1 MAYTDIDKPTEHFTT
16 FLWTGNDA
24 SSRSFTGVGFQ
35 ANMMWSKNRSSGH
48 QHNLVDTVRGVDQ
61 KLIMPSDNNDE
72 DTTCTHG
79 HFDSLD
85 SDGFTVTNAGGGYNV
100 NRNANNFVGWFW
112 KGNGS
117 GSSNTDGSITST
129 VSANTTSGF
138 SIVKYTGTES
148 AGATVGHGL
157 GVAPDVIIVKNYAV
171 TKEWNVYHSANTSTP
186 QNDYLIL
193 NEDNATN
200 SNSGRWNNTAPSS
213 SIFTL
218 GDGSETNG
226 SGNTHI
232 AYCFAE
238 KKGFSKFGS
247 YTGNGS
253 TDGIFVYTGFKP
265 AFTLIKKSSAS
276 GTWWEMVDNKRSP
289 SNVMDN
295 TLYANVTNSEFESS
309 AYNRDFVSNGFKIRN
324 TNGGDNTSGATY
336 VYMAFAETPFVTST
350 GIPTTAK

>member
-1 MAYTDIDKPTEHFTT
+1 MAYTSIDKSTEHFNTSLYAGDSQST
-16 FLWTGNDA
+16 HA
-24 SSRSFTGVGFQ
+24 ITGVG
-35 ANMMWSKNRSSGH
+35 H
-48 QHNLVDTVRGVDQ
+48 QPDWVWLKYRGGNGNYNLWDVIRGV
-61 KLIMPSDNNDE
+61 NNYIISNNGNAGSNDS
-72 DTTCTHG
+72 TL
-79 HFDSLD
+79 FDSFD
-85 SDGFTVTNAGGGYNV
+85 SDGFTVGNGGIV
-100 NRNANNFVGWFW
+100 NDSGRNYVGWSW
-112 KGNGS
+112 KAGGS
-117 GSSNTDGSITST
+117 GSSNTDGNRTST
-129 VSANTTSGF
+129 VSVNTTAGF
-138 SIVKYTGTES
+138 SIVKYTGNES

>member
-1 MAYTDIDKPTEHFTT
+1 MAYTSIDKSTEHFNTSLYAGDSQST
-16 FLWTGNDA
+16 HA
-24 SSRSFTGVGFQ
+24 ITGVG
-35 ANMMWSKNRSSGH
+35 H
-48 QHNLVDTVRGVDQ
+48 QPDWVWLKYRGGNGNYNLWDVIRGV
-61 KLIMPSDNNDE
+61 NNYIISNNGNAGSNDS
-72 DTTCTHG
+72 TL
-79 HFDSLD
+79 FDSFD
-85 SDGFTVTNAGGGYNV
+85 SDGFTVGNGGIV
-100 NRNANNFVGWFW
+100 NDSGRNYVGWSW
-112 KGNGS
+112 KAGGS
-117 GSSNTDGSITST
+117 GSSNTDGNRTST
-129 VSANTTSGF
+129 VSVNTTAGF
-138 SIVKYTGTES
+138 SIVKYTGNES

-186 QNDYLIL
+186 QNEYLIF
-193 NEDNATN
+193 NEGNSTN